1 VGKKI
6 YKWENTSRWGSEM
19 SQIVRVDEK
28 GRIIIPKSIREKVEL
43 KEKDYVSVRV
53 EKKKIILEPLKSVAN
68 KYFGIFKIE
77 RWPEDLDEFSVEVIR
92 RWWKTKAT

>member
-1 VGKKI
+1 
-6 YKWENTSRWGSEM
+6 M

-28 GRIIIPKSIREKVEL
+28 GRIIIPKNIREKVEL
-43 KEKDYVSVRV
+43 KKKGYVSIRA

-77 RWPEDLDEFSVEVIR
+77 RWPEDLDEFAVEVIKK
-92 RWWKTKAT
+92 WWKTKAT